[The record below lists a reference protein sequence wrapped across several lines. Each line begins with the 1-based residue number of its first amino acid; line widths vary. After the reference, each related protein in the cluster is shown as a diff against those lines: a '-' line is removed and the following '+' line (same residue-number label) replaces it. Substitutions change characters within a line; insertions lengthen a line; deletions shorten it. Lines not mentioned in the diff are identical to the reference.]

1 MQKNQIR
8 QMPKVELHCH
18 LDGSLSP
25 GLIRSCLGREVPD
38 SELMVAPDCRNLAEY
53 LEKFSLPLCCMQTRD
68 GLRMAGYDLIR
79 SCAQEN
85 VCYVE
90 VRFAPQF
97 SHQQGLSDREVIQA
111 VLDGL
116 EQGRR
121 EYGVEYGVIVCA
133 MRHLPEEENL
143 AMIQA
148 AAEFLGKGVCAA
160 DLAGDE
166 AAYPM
171 GGFMQLF
178 EQVRAMG
185 MPFTIHAGECGS
197 VQNIRDAITAGAKR
211 IGHGIAMRGDHELQ
225 SFCRERGIGVELCPH
240 SNLQTRAVGS
250 EAEYPLTEFLQAGV
264 PVTINTDNRTVS
276 GCTLTDEMAFV
287 QTEWGVTDEQL
298 WQMTENAVVVSFA
311 DDEIKTRLLEKIRK
325 ARLEAETK

>member
-1 MQKNQIR
+1 M
-8 QMPKVELHCH
+8 H
-18 LDGSLSP
+18 
-25 GLIRSCLGREVPD
+25 
-38 SELMVAPDCRNLAEY
+38 
-53 LEKFSLPLCCMQTRD
+53 
-68 GLRMAGYDLIR
+68 
-79 SCAQEN
+79 
-85 VCYVE
+85 
-90 VRFAPQF
+90 
-97 SHQQGLSDREVIQA
+97 
-111 VLDGL
+111 
-116 EQGRR
+116 
-121 EYGVEYGVIVCA
+121 
-133 MRHLPEEENL
+133 
-143 AMIQA
+143 
-148 AAEFLGKGVCAA
+148 
-160 DLAGDE
+160 
-166 AAYPM
+166 
-171 GGFMQLF
+171 LF

-211 IGHGIAMRGDHELQ
+211 IGHGIAMRGNHELQ
-225 SFCRERGIGVELCPH
+225 SFCREQGIGVELCPH